1 MNFVILLALIT
12 LTEAGVSYNV
22 TAANNV
28 VGAENGMGTTSKNC
42 KLQPKNLTAV
52 LELRDVLY
60 DGLKMIRYNTLPL
73 FLIWLYCSRI
83 HYDTVVASLFCLI
96 YQMWLLSFV
105 FLCFVVIFR

>member
-1 MNFVILLALIT
+1 MTKMNFVILLALIT

-28 VGAENGMGTTSKNC
+28 VGAENGMGTTVKMPMLTSKNC

-73 FLIWLYCSRI
+73 FLI
-83 HYDTVVASLFCLI
+83 
-96 YQMWLLSFV
+96 
-105 FLCFVVIFR
+105 

>member
-12 LTEAGVSYNV
+12 LTEAGVSNNV

-28 VGAENGMGTTSKNC
+28 VVAENEMGTTVEMPMSTSKNC

-73 FLIWLYCSRI
+73 FLIW
-83 HYDTVVASLFCLI
+83 F
-96 YQMWLLSFV
+96 
-105 FLCFVVIFR
+105 